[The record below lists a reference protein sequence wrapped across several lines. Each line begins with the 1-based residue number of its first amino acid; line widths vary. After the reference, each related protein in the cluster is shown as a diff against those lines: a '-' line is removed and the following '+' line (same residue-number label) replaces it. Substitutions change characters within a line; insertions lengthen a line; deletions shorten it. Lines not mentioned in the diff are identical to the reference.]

1 MIYKTNSSLG
11 TISVDRAVLCG
22 VIRKEAERFQGK
34 VLLSNHKGK
43 VNSAKKGGGQ
53 FAEFSWSVQGLD
65 IRIFIVV
72 RFGTSIGSVADAMID
87 GVKKSVEAFGCIKI
101 SSVAVV
107 ISGVLSKN
115 LSRRRI
121 EVKKA

>member
-1 MIYKTNSSLG
+1 MLYETNSSLG

-22 VIRKEAERFQGK
+22 VIRREAERFQGK

-43 VNSAKKGGGQ
+43 VNSARKGGGQ
-53 FAEFSWSVQGLD
+53 FAEFSWGARGLD

-72 RFGTSIGSVADAMID
+72 RFGTSIGGVADAMID
-87 GVKKSVEAFGCIKI
+87 GVKKSVEAFSGIEI
-101 SSVAVV
+101 NSVAVV

-115 LSRRRI
+115 LSKRSI
-121 EVKKA
+121 EVKKE